1 MTGFL
6 ASSKA
11 GHDKDKIYVIIKE
24 DSEYV
29 WLADGKLRTVNNPKK
44 KRKKHIQPIKYF
56 NNEELITSLLENK
69 KVSDLEIV
77 MVLKKYKKQQ
87 MSDTGGN

>member
-11 GHDKDKIYVIIKE
+11 GHDKNKVYLIIKE
-24 DSEYV
+24 DNEYV
-29 WLADGKLRTVNNPKK
+29 WLADGEIRTVDRPKK
-44 KRKKHIQPIKYF
+44 KRKKHIQVIKYF
-56 NNEELITSLLENK
+56 NNEEIRTLLLEDK
-69 KVSDLEIV
+69 KVSDLKV
-77 MVLKKYKKQQ
+77 MMILKDYKKQQ

>member
-24 DSEYV
+24 NPEYV
-29 WLADGKLRTVNNPKK
+29 WLSDGKLRTMDNLKK
-44 KRKKHIQPIKYF
+44 KRKKHIQIIKCFYDDEVK
-56 NNEELITSLLENK
+56 NALSEGRTVTN
-69 KVSDLEIV
+69 LEI
-77 MVLKKYKKQQ
+77 MMILKKYKNSK
-87 MSDTGGN
+87 